1 MLYKQKIVAILIVVL
16 AIRPHVYMFG
26 DSDKWH
32 IVDLLVVLVIV
43 VSLAIYYK
51 KISGAQKLFPWW
63 VAFPVCVVA
72 VPLYFLLS
80 VEYSSGIIDA
90 IGNALKW
97 CVVIL
102 E

>member
-16 AIRPHVYMFG
+16 AIRPQVYLFG
-26 DSDKWH
+26 ASDKWR
-32 IVDLLVVLVIV
+32 IVDLLVQLVLV

-80 VEYSSGIIDA
+80 VEYSAQIIEE
-90 IGNALKW
+90 IGRLLK
-97 CVVIL
+97 
-102 E
+102 